1 MFVCDFSSKYPV
13 AGLLRG
19 FNTSYI
25 SCRRKEISAKKP
37 IGVPDTGR
45 ITSTPFSEIAR
56 YQHRKAL
63 SRSTVAKPDVLCR
76 GRRIQTSETLFM
88 FDWLA
93 ISCIKSLC
101 HHRFANPLWLA
112 LASILFLESMPNTPM
127 GWGAVEVRDHSLSS
141 CIGKFSMYL

>member
-1 MFVCDFSSKYPV
+1 MRFFFQYPV

-19 FNTSYI
+19 FKRPI
-25 SCRRKEISAKKP
+25 FHAIEKKFQQKKP

-88 FDWLA
+88 FD
-93 ISCIKSLC
+93 
-101 HHRFANPLWLA
+101 
-112 LASILFLESMPNTPM
+112 
-127 GWGAVEVRDHSLSS
+127 
-141 CIGKFSMYL
+141 